1 MYIDAVVVKGEGKS
15 FSVQINTVKN
25 GATTNLTAN
34 DFVPFPLSGYDDNGD
49 AFAYSVIFRV

>member
-15 FSVQINTVKN
+15 FSVQINTVKD

-34 DFVPFPLSGYDDNGD
+34 DFVPFPLS
-49 AFAYSVIFRV
+49 